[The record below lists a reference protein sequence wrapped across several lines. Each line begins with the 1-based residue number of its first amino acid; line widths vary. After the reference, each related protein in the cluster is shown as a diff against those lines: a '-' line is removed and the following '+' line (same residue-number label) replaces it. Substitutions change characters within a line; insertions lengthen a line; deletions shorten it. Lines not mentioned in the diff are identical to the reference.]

1 MEQIIFRPK
10 LYKFDTLKAFT
21 DEFKVGGSDLILTNK
36 YIYDPYSDNNKC
48 GAQMIYQRNSAA
60 ASLPTPWLTR

>member
-36 YIYDPYSDNNKC
+36 YIRSEEHTSEL
-48 GAQMIYQRNSAA
+48 QSR
-60 ASLPTPWLTR
+60 

>member
-48 GAQMIYQRNSAA
+48 GAQVIYQ
-60 ASLPTPWLTR
+60 

>member
-21 DEFKVGGSDLILTNK
+21 DEFKVGGSDLILTNIIK
-36 YIYDPYSDNNKC
+36 TKDKVIFWQK
-48 GAQMIYQRNSAA
+48 
-60 ASLPTPWLTR
+60 